1 MENDIALIALVSL
14 LGKAAFVG
22 AFAWVFCRILRSE
35 PEKIRVESRSRY
47 ALERARSTRHQR

>member
-14 LGKAAFVG
+14 LGKAAFVA
-22 AFAWVFCRILRSE
+22 AFAWVFYRVLRNE
-35 PEKIRVESRSRY
+35 PARVRVESRSRY

>member
-35 PEKIRVESRSRY
+35 PEKVRIESPSRY
-47 ALERARSTRHQR
+47 ALERGRVVRHQR